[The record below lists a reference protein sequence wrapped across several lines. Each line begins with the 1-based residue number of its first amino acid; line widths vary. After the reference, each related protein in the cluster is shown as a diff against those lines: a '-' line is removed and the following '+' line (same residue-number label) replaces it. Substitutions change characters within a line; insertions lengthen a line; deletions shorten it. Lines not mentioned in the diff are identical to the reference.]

1 MKITPLAKQ
10 LGFGVA
16 LALSASLLVPA
27 TVSAQEELPD
37 LEGTTYGI
45 MLSDLQMQL
54 DKLER
59 ASDGEYDAVLHETAV
74 VMAEQN
80 QIMIRMIDALHDK
93 VNGLIEDDD
102 STIEAGYHKFEILG
116 EKVNH
121 RHMRWSP

>member
-10 LGFGVA
+10 LGFGAA

-59 ASDGEYDAVLHETAV
+59 ALTA
-74 VMAEQN
+74 N
-80 QIMIRMIDALHDK
+80 TTRCCTK
-93 VNGLIEDDD
+93 
-102 STIEAGYHKFEILG
+102 
-116 EKVNH
+116 
-121 RHMRWSP
+121 RRWSWRNRIRS

>member
-1 MKITPLAKQ
+1 MKITPLVKQ

-16 LALSASLLVPA
+16 LALSASLLAPV

-37 LEGTTYGI
+37 LEGTTYGV

-59 ASDGEYDAVLHETAV
+59 ASDSEYDSVLHETAV

-93 VNGLIEDDD
+93 VNGLIEEDD
-102 STIEAGYHKFEILG
+102 SAIEAGYHKFEILG

>member
-1 MKITPLAKQ
+1 MKMISLAKQ
-10 LGFGVA
+10 LGLGAV
-16 LALSASLLVPA
+16 LAFSVSLLMPVA
-27 TVSAQEELPD
+27 ASAQESLPD
-37 LEGTTYGI
+37 LEGTTYGL

-54 DKLER
+54 DKLEG
-59 ASDGEYDAVLHETAV
+59 ASSGEYDAVLHETAM
-74 VMAEQN
+74 VMAEQS

-102 STIEAGYHKFEILG
+102 ATIEAGYHKFEILG